1 LFVFVNC
8 LIVNPTFDSQ
18 TKEKMTL
25 NKSKFGSEWVISN
38 KFIKELMK
46 TGVIESI
53 IESVKLKEEKQMMK
67 GMKGNKKQKLT
78 EV

>member
-1 LFVFVNC
+1 VNC

-25 NKSKFGSEWVISN
+25 NKSKFGSEWVVSN
-38 KFIKELMK
+38 TFIKELMK

-53 IESVKLKEEKQMMK
+53 IE
-67 GMKGNKKQKLT
+67 
-78 EV
+78 